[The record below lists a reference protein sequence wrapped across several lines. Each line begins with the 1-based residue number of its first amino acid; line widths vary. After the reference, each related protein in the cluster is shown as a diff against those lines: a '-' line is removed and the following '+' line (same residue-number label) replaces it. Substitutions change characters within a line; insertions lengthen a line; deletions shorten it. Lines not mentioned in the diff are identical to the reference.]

1 MSIRAMQWVLV
12 LALTCLV
19 AASGAAQVRED
30 LLEGDPLG
38 GQGKVTSPVPAQDP
52 DAPQKRVPK
61 PKRHDPRKGKVPE
74 EVTTPGAVRPSP
86 MRPGMGQLDP
96 NQVDSRPKADIGI
109 RIVEAVLPRVEV
121 VVEVKNNG
129 PTALARKAIVSVRV
143 DAGDA
148 CDWPSGNPVVPVSG
162 LRVGETRQVVVRTRN
177 PRCSERYTRPREELS
192 VHASVSPSMR
202 RGEGYA
208 DPNPANDR
216 VSARLVEVLRDDRQT
231 PAARGERRV
240 RVKLSNLVFWMRCGR
255 GAGDVCEIEW
265 IKTQL
270 HNASE
275 TTHDHPNL
283 GIMQSGRSGDRLA
296 HSPSHLKVRDGDLV
310 GVPHAA
316 TAEAYA
322 YEGETIE
329 FVMKARDMDCSRD
342 RDCRRGNTGKRVHR
356 FQVPHF
362 WPGFPG
368 NCDARQSVH
377 EMRGWSSSGEV
388 GGTPHPRIQPEGHE
402 VYPAQ
407 ICFEPVAE
415 GRSGF

>member
-1 MSIRAMQWVLV
+1 MSIRMMQWVLG
-12 LALTCLV
+12 LALACLV
-19 AASGAAQVRED
+19 AVPGPAQVRED

-38 GQGKVTSPVPAQDP
+38 GQGKATSPVPVQDP
-52 DAPQKRVPK
+52 DAPKKRVPK
-61 PKRHDPRKGKVPE
+61 PTRHDPREGKVGE
-74 EVTTPGAVRPSP
+74 EATTPGAVRPPP

-96 NQVDSRPKADIGI
+96 NQIDSRPKSDVGI
-109 RIVEAVLPRVEV
+109 RIVEAVLPQVEV
-121 VVEVKNNG
+121 VVEVKNHG
-129 PTALARKAIVSVRV
+129 PTPLDRSAIVSVRV
-143 DAGDA
+143 DTGDG

-162 LRVGETRQVVVRTRN
+162 LRVGETRQVIVRTRN
-177 PRCSERYTRPREELS
+177 PRCSERYARPCEELS
-192 VHASVSPSMR
+192 VHARVAPSMR

-216 VSARLVEVLRDDRQT
+216 ATARLAAVLRDDRQT
-231 PAARGERRV
+231 PATRGERRV

-255 GAGDVCEIEW
+255 GAGAVCEIEW

-270 HNASE
+270 HNARES
-275 TTHDHPNL
+275 TYDHRTL

-296 HSPSHLKVRDGDLV
+296 HSPRHLKVRDGDLV

-329 FVMKARDMDCSRD
+329 FVMKARDMDCTGD
-342 RDCRRGNTGKRVHR
+342 RDCRRGNTGKRVYR
-356 FQVPHF
+356 FQVPQF
-362 WPGFPG
+362 WPGFLG
-368 NCDARQSVH
+368 NCDAKQSVH

-388 GGTPHPRIQPEGHE
+388 GGLPRPRIQPEGYE

-407 ICFEPVAE
+407 ICFEPVTE